1 PLSTLCPYTTL
12 FRSPRRL
19 CATFK
24 CQLAEE
30 VNMTNQ
36 FTPGL
41 EGIIAVQTSISNLD
55 VVESRILIKG
65 FDLIELAG
73 KKKYL
78 DVAHLLIDRKSTR
91 LNSSHVS

>member
-1 PLSTLCPYTTL
+1 
-12 FRSPRRL
+12 
-19 CATFK
+19 
-24 CQLAEE
+24 
-30 VNMTNQ
+30 MTNQ

-73 KKKYL
+73 KKSL
-78 DVAHLLIDRKSTR
+78 QGRRNISM
-91 LNSSHVS
+91 SPIF